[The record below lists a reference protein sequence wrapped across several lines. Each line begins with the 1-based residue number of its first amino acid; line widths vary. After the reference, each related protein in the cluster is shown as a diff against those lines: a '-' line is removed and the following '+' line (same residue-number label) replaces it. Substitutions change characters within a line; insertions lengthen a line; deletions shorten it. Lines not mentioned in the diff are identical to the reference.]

1 MANVDLKFYD
11 STNATVNPTLT
22 FAPENG
28 TPSAAQ
34 ILHLWN
40 DKGDVIGAD
49 TAEDVLVGALSG
61 VAGSGSYSAQG
72 TLAANRYV
80 EVQAYDVTGTGIVV
94 QTSPYTPV
102 GKGAFLSLR
111 PIPKNCARYLRVR
124 VNVPGGAGVVAE
136 DVLLVPYYNGVAAPL
151 EDGHYEGGGQGVLA
165 GVGDASYTAILSGG
179 AITANGSPDDKVDV
193 STLVGVHEGEPY
205 CIVGAEYTL
214 SALDGSSASLA
225 AGESYLA
232 TVSVGSDGAGGFELH
247 FTKSDKGTAP
257 LSVSLRPEVP
267 DGETLLGYIER
278 EEDATIEQADI
289 DQATR
294 YWGGFA
300 LEYDA
305 ASLTVY
311 VHGGR
316 ALVGNRMIRRTTSS
330 PITLDASD
338 DSWIW
343 LLSNGSFS
351 ATLDTTAP
359 DDRALLLWK
368 ATTDGSGVT
377 AVVDLRTWT
386 APNLAVLQFTK
397 LGNLADED
405 KAYAVLPA
413 GGPCYVLPLS
423 AFAVGLAGLGAGS
436 GTTVFDVE
444 VNDGGATWTT
454 IFTSSGTVDLRP
466 SLAYNAA
473 NRVTSAGQ
481 PEAFK
486 HDGGRMARV
495 RIDAIAAGTPTDLAA
510 TLLIARPELGDTP

>member
-1 MANVDLKFYD
+1 MANPDLKFYD
-11 STNATVNPTLT
+11 STDTTANPTLT
-22 FAPENG
+22 FTPETG

-34 ILHLWN
+34 EVHLWN
-40 DKGDVIGAD
+40 DKGAVAASD
-49 TAEDVLVGALSG
+49 TANDVLVGALSG
-61 VAGSGSYSAQG
+61 AAGSGSYSAQG
-72 TLAANRYV
+72 TLAANRLIQV
-80 EVQAYDVTGTGIVV
+80 RAIDVAGTGIAV
-94 QTSPYTPV
+94 QTTPWTPV
-102 GKGAFLSLR
+102 GKNAFLSLR
-111 PIPKNCARYLRVR
+111 PIPSNCTRHLEVR
-124 VNVPGGAGVVAE
+124 ADVPGGFGVVAE
-136 DVLLVPYYNGVAAPL
+136 DVLLVPYYNGVSVPL

-179 AITANGSPDDKVDV
+179 AITANGTPDDKVDIT
-193 STLVGVHEGEPY
+193 TLVGVHEGEPY
-205 CIVGAEYTL
+205 CIVAAEYTL
-214 SALDGSSASLA
+214 SALDGVGATLGA
-225 AGESYLA
+225 NESYLA

-247 FTKSDKGTAP
+247 FTKSVKGTSP

-267 DGETLLGYIER
+267 AGETLLGYIER
-278 EEDATIEQADI
+278 EQDATIEQADI

-300 LEYDA
+300 LEYSA
-305 ASLTVY
+305 TSLTVY

-316 ALVGNRMIRRTTSS
+316 ALVGNRMIRRATRS
-330 PITLDASD
+330 PITLDALD
-338 DSWIW
+338 DSWVW
-343 LLSNGSFS
+343 LLPNGSFS

-386 APNLAVLQFTK
+386 APNMVALQFTK

-413 GGPCYVLPLS
+413 GGPCYILPLS
-423 AFAVGLAGLGAGS
+423 AFSVGLAGLGAGS

-454 IFTSSGTVDLRP
+454 IFTSFATVDLRA

-486 HDGGRMARV
+486 HDGGRMVQV
-495 RIDAIAAGTPTDLAA
+495 RIDSIAAGTPTDLAS
-510 TLLIARPELGDTP
+510 TLLIARP